1 MVNKQKVY
9 ILSRDE
15 AIKFRT
21 VKNSG
26 VIRVLEPDEE
36 YYELMGAF
44 AMTYPMRFHDVTPSP
59 HLPSNIVYFN
69 NDMAEDLLLIF
80 KEMKKFKEV
89 VFHCHA
95 GISRSPALALSYS
108 WFIGDTDLENDI
120 KSRRIVPNPLVMA
133 IMAKKLGVWEEKKDY
148 ILRYAPDT
156 KGERLLETI

>member
-44 AMTYPMRFHDVTPSP
+44 KMTYPMRFHDVTPSP
-59 HLPSNIVYFN
+59 HLPFNIVYFN
-69 NDMAEDLLLIF
+69 DNMADDLLEIF
-80 KEMKKFKEV
+80 EAMKDYNEV

-95 GISRSPALALSYS
+95 GISRSPAVALSYS
-108 WFIGDTDLENDI
+108 WFLGDKELEDAI
-120 KSRRIVPNPLVMA
+120 KSKKIVPNPLVMA

-148 ILRYAPDT
+148 ILRFAPDE
-156 KGERLLETI
+156 KGERILQNL